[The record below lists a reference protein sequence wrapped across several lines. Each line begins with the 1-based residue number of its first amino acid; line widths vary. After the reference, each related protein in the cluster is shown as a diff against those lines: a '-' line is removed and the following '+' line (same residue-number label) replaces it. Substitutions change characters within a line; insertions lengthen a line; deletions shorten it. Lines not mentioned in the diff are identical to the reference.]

1 MKLRVR
7 VKTKNDI
14 KYYSPDTNWA
24 SLIVEVK
31 EIMEESQNHTVNV
44 LVQMMDT
51 IKAAGIISFEPKAKG
66 EYIIMGEYEK
76 DEKWGWQFK
85 IDGGY
90 ENIKLDTLE
99 EKRLFLEQILTERQ
113 VESLFNTFEDPF
125 QYIE

>member
-85 IDGGY
+85 
-90 ENIKLDTLE
+90 KMAVM
-99 EKRLFLEQILTERQ
+99 KIL
-113 VESLFNTFEDPF
+113 
-125 QYIE
+125 Y